1 MTEESSSEI
10 SRLSGCL
17 GRLIPH
23 LRLGDVAVTGGVAIQ
38 LRMAELGLEGSR
50 KTIDDLDLVVLSL
63 DAVTPGIAVSFLVS
77 HYHVVQP
84 GVPKFMVQLV
94 DPVSGIRVDVFPDL
108 VGSLT
113 RARAVTIGMHSV
125 RMLALQ
131 DILEHKLQ
139 TISKASRA
147 DPVDPKHARDA
158 LVLGTLFGR
167 MIPEVAE
174 GSLIEDVYG
183 ADVDASCRR
192 CELSSSPDFPLAPKN
207 QIFNLLGWMRRT
219 LERFRAYR
227 GCEPG
232 SHSQSDL
239 SSPTSRRRAACSG

>member
-1 MTEESSSEI
+1 MTAGFCASEI
-10 SRLSGCL
+10 DRLSGCL
-17 GRLIPH
+17 CRLMPH
-23 LRLGDVAVTGGVAIQ
+23 LRLGDLAVTGGVAIQ
-38 LRMAELGLEGSR
+38 LGMAELGLEGSR
-50 KTIDDLDLVVLSL
+50 KTIDDLDLVALSL
-63 DAVTPGIAVSFLVS
+63 EAVTPGIAASFLVS

-113 RARAVTIGMHSV
+113 RARAVTIGRRSV

-158 LVLGTLFGR
+158 LMLGTLFGR
-167 MIPEVAE
+167 MIPGVAE
-174 GSLIEDVYG
+174 GLLIEDVYG
-183 ADVDASCRR
+183 TDVNASCRP
-192 CELSSSPDFPLAPKN
+192 CELSSSADFPLAPRN
-207 QIFNLLGWMRRT
+207 QIFNLLGWMRQ
-219 LERFRAYR
+219 
-227 GCEPG
+227 PN
-232 SHSQSDL
+232 
-239 SSPTSRRRAACSG
+239 